1 MNKHVKKDVFIMKKK
16 LIMLFLI
23 VLSLCACE
31 GKVGINESLV
41 LNEQTLEQLQLE
53 LPYEKNVY
61 KPLNFENQKAVW
73 FTVMD
78 FQKTLNGRTQEEFTD
93 DISAVFTKI
102 KDTGFNTVYV
112 HVRPYNDA
120 YYKSDIFPLSESC
133 TGEFDPFEIILEKA
147 HTLNL
152 SVHAW
157 INPLRC
163 QTTEQIKK
171 TDSKYKIRQWYDD
184 SDKNGKYIV
193 EVDGRWYLNPAY
205 DEVREYISDGVW
217 ELADNYHIDGVH
229 IDDYFYPTQ
238 KESFDKAAFELSGNS
253 DLKSW
258 RTENINLMVQ
268 GIYNASKDGNSDVLF
283 GISPQGNIEIN
294 MSSLYADVIT
304 WCSESGYC
312 DYIVP
317 QLYYGFKNESKPF
330 NETLLEW
337 KNIVTCED
345 VRLVAGICMYK
356 IGSEDKWAGSGKS
369 EWIEDKNI
377 PSRQISAVIENG
389 VSVAVYSVESLFEE
403 KNSGECSLIAK
414 LLK

>member
-1 MNKHVKKDVFIMKKK
+1 DH
-16 LIMLFLI
+16 
-23 VLSLCACE
+23 
-31 GKVGINESLV
+31 
-41 LNEQTLEQLQLE
+41 
-53 LPYEKNVY
+53 
-61 KPLNFENQKAVW
+61 
-73 FTVMD
+73 
-78 FQKTLNGRTQEEFTD
+78 
-93 DISAVFTKI
+93 
-102 KDTGFNTVYV
+102 
-112 HVRPYNDA
+112 
-120 YYKSDIFPLSESC
+120 
-133 TGEFDPFEIILEKA
+133 
-147 HTLNL
+147 
-152 SVHAW
+152 
-157 INPLRC
+157 
-163 QTTEQIKK
+163 
-171 TDSKYKIRQWYDD
+171 
-184 SDKNGKYIV
+184 
-193 EVDGRWYLNPAY
+193 
-205 DEVREYISDGVW
+205 
-217 ELADNYHIDGVH
+217 
-229 IDDYFYPTQ
+229 
-238 KESFDKAAFELSGNS
+238 
-253 DLKSW
+253 
-258 RTENINLMVQ
+258 
-268 GIYNASKDGNSDVLF
+268 ASKDGNSDVLF

>member
-1 MNKHVKKDVFIMKKK
+1 MKKK
-16 LIMLFLI
+16 IILLFLI
-23 VLSLCACE
+23 VFSLCSCE
-31 GKVGINESLV
+31 QEVKINESLA

-53 LPYEKNVY
+53 QPYEESDY
-61 KPLNFENQKAVW
+61 KPLNYENQKAVW
-73 FTVMD
+73 FTMMD
-78 FQKTLNGRTQEEFTD
+78 FQKALKGKTQEEFTD
-93 DISAVFTKI
+93 YILAVLTKI

-120 YYKSDIFPLSESC
+120 YYKSDIIPLSESC

-147 HTLNL
+147 YTLNL

-184 SDKNGKYIV
+184 SKKNGRYIV

-205 DEVREYISDGVW
+205 DEVREYISDGVC
-217 ELADNYHIDGVH
+217 ELAENYHIDGIH

-238 KESFDKAAFELSGNS
+238 EESFDKEAFALSGKT
-253 DLKSW
+253 DLKGW

-268 GIYNASKDGNSDVLF
+268 GIYNAAKSSNNDVLF

-294 MSSLYADVIT
+294 RSSLYADVIA
-304 WCSESGYC
+304 WCSEGGYC

-317 QLYYGFKNESKPF
+317 QLYYGFKNENKPF
-330 NETLLEW
+330 NDTLLEW
-337 KNIVTCED
+337 KSIVTSED

-356 IGSEDKWAGSGKS
+356 IGSEDKWAGSGKN
-369 EWIEDKNI
+369 EWIEDRNI
-377 PSRQISAVIENG
+377 PSRQISAAFDNK
-389 VSVAVYSVESLFEE
+389 VSVAVYSFESLFEE
-403 KNSGECSLIAK
+403 KNSGECALIAK

>member
-1 MNKHVKKDVFIMKKK
+1 MKKK

-31 GKVGINESLV
+31 GEVGINESLV

-205 DEVREYISDGVW
+205 DEVREYISD
-217 ELADNYHIDGVH
+217 
-229 IDDYFYPTQ
+229 
-238 KESFDKAAFELSGNS
+238 
-253 DLKSW
+253 
-258 RTENINLMVQ
+258 
-268 GIYNASKDGNSDVLF
+268 
-283 GISPQGNIEIN
+283 
-294 MSSLYADVIT
+294 
-304 WCSESGYC
+304 
-312 DYIVP
+312 
-317 QLYYGFKNESKPF
+317 
-330 NETLLEW
+330 
-337 KNIVTCED
+337 
-345 VRLVAGICMYK
+345 
-356 IGSEDKWAGSGKS
+356 
-369 EWIEDKNI
+369 
-377 PSRQISAVIENG
+377 
-389 VSVAVYSVESLFEE
+389 
-403 KNSGECSLIAK
+403 
-414 LLK
+414 